1 MPIKGQTLSVEAIEK
16 MKQSKLDRLLS
27 KYNWIVAEPYLDIE
41 VKNGSSNRT
50 TQYITLREFK
60 DNLLSGLSLK
70 NMAVGGVSRCVLQ
83 FFSNFC
89 QGKIKL
95 TKEQLEEDYHKG
107 MSLDEI
113 SKSYGVTREDL
124 TSLRQL
130 YNIKRKGATFI
141 NRKKTEIPLTQ
152 RQKDILYGSMMGD
165 AKKMSSSSVAFN
177 HGPGQ
182 KGYLLWKYNEFK
194 NVASERSLK
203 GTSYG
208 DA

>member
-16 MKQSKLDRLLS
+16 MKLSKLSKLLS
-27 KYNWIVAEPYLDIE
+27 KYNWVLAELYLDAEI
-41 VKNGSSNRT
+41 KNGATKRK

-60 DNLLSGLSLK
+60 ENLLSGLSLK

-124 TSLRQL
+124 TCLRQL
-130 YNIKRKGATFI
+130 YNIKRKGATYMS
-141 NRKKTEIPLTQ
+141 RR
-152 RQKDILYGSMMGD
+152 RQKFL
-165 AKKMSSSSVAFN
+165 
-177 HGPGQ
+177 
-182 KGYLLWKYNEFK
+182 
-194 NVASERSLK
+194 
-203 GTSYG
+203 
-208 DA
+208 